1 MSSKDMARRA
11 TAEFVFAGAD
21 ITSSVRPYFLSV
33 TYTDNEEDET
43 DDLQIKLHDREDIWL
58 AKWLTDI
65 IDAASSAAPSP
76 GPTGGGASLAVGDV
90 VEFIGSRHYTSS
102 SGDKGYNARP
112 GPANITHSAPGSKHP
127 WHLIHTDKTSNVY
140 GWVNESDIKGA
151 SAAAAPAPSTG
162 FKIQATFV
170 RQNWKGDG
178 KDTVLDCGQFEVDDV
193 DVSGPPNIITIKATS
208 LPYMAQIRQT
218 KKTKAWEAYSLS
230 GIANSMASANG
241 MTCMYLSA
249 TDPKYDRVEQYK
261 TSDIEFLSWLCHNAG
276 ISLKVTNNIIVLFD
290 QADYEKK
297 ESVRT
302 IRRGDGSYL
311 KSKLHVGAADS
322 EYASCRVSYTDP
334 ATGRCIE
341 GTAKVEDYDAKSKNN
356 QQLEIKAKVANAAE
370 AKTLAEKHL
379 RLHNKYAKTATFTMP
394 GDHALVAGVTVMLSG
409 WGTWDGKYIV
419 KQAKHT
425 IGTGGYTVQIKL
437 RKVLEG
443 Y

>member
-1 MSSKDMARRA
+1 M
-11 TAEFVFAGAD
+11 
-21 ITSSVRPYFLSV
+21 
-33 TYTDNEEDET
+33 
-43 DDLQIKLHDREDIWL
+43 
-58 AKWLTDI
+58 
-65 IDAASSAAPSP
+65 
-76 GPTGGGASLAVGDV
+76 
-90 VEFIGSRHYTSS
+90 
-102 SGDKGYNARP
+102 
-112 GPANITHSAPGSKHP
+112 
-127 WHLIHTDKTSNVY
+127 
-140 GWVNESDIKGA
+140 
-151 SAAAAPAPSTG
+151 
-162 FKIQATFV
+162 
-170 RQNWKGDG
+170 
-178 KDTVLDCGQFEVDDV
+178 
-193 DVSGPPNIITIKATS
+193 
-208 LPYMAQIRQT
+208 
-218 KKTKAWEAYSLS
+218 
-230 GIANSMASANG
+230 
-241 MTCMYLSA
+241 
-249 TDPKYDRVEQYK
+249 
-261 TSDIEFLSWLCHNAG
+261 
-276 ISLKVTNNIIVLFD
+276 
-290 QADYEKK
+290 
-297 ESVRT
+297 
-302 IRRGDGSYL
+302 